1 MAPMATTLPAR
12 NRYGT
17 RSAIVG
23 PGVPWRT
30 SLIHRMGWR
39 MGWPTAKKIQKLRAA
54 LASVGSATLT
64 FIWLTDWK
72 KSAQAPP
79 WMAMPP
85 MLKAS
90 ESKRGKAEDIG
101 RNIRQG
107 AAVAATGVLLHLV
120 GVSATG
126 LLHPG
131 RHLEQLHERI
141 GKGHIGLLADN
152 GLGRTKSQ
160 LQLAINKFLYTI
172 FSASRAE
179 QNHILMFSTN
189 MIAVIQF
196 LSLQMPGDHHPV
208 RPRFCHGGLVPT
220 NPPGRSTG
228 GLVSL
233 P

>member
-1 MAPMATTLPAR
+1 
-12 NRYGT
+12 
-17 RSAIVG
+17 
-23 PGVPWRT
+23 
-30 SLIHRMGWR
+30 
-39 MGWPTAKKIQKLRAA
+39 
-54 LASVGSATLT
+54 
-64 FIWLTDWK
+64 
-72 KSAQAPP
+72 
-79 WMAMPP
+79 MPP
-85 MLKAS
+85 ILKAS
-90 ESKRGKAEDIG
+90 ESKRGEAEDIG
-101 RNIRQG
+101 RNIRQRA

-141 GKGHIGLLADN
+141 GKGRIGLLADN

-179 QNHILMFSTN
+179 QNHTLIFSTN
-189 MIAVIQF
+189 MIVVIQF

-220 NPPGRSTG
+220 NPQGRSTG
-228 GLVSL
+228 DVGVSTVNFFLLALFLGHQRLLL
-233 P
+233 PLCADRLLLFSNMHSFHCVQMVSDLKWR

>member
-17 RSAIVG
+17 RSAILG

-54 LASVGSATLT
+54 LASATLA

-90 ESKRGKAEDIG
+90 ESKRGEAEDIG
-101 RNIRQG
+101 RSVRQG

-126 LLHPG
+126 LLHP
-131 RHLEQLHERI
+131 
-141 GKGHIGLLADN
+141 AATSN
-152 GLGRTKSQ
+152 S
-160 LQLAINKFLYTI
+160 
-172 FSASRAE
+172 
-179 QNHILMFSTN
+179 STN
-189 MIAVIQF
+189 A
-196 LSLQMPGDHHPV
+196 SAKAA
-208 RPRFCHGGLVPT
+208 
-220 NPPGRSTG
+220 
-228 GLVSL
+228 LVSSL
-233 P
+233 TMGLAGRKVSFNSP